1 MMLIKQ
7 FPDISLNDTLFVFA
21 LEAEA
26 GDVFTEVN
34 TVFTGIGKV
43 NAAIALTKAIATR
56 RPKLIVNLGS
66 AGSQR
71 HGKGE
76 VVCCN
81 RFVQRDMD
89 VTALGFA
96 RYETPLSDTPV
107 VLEHGAAIPG
117 LAVETCGSGDS
128 FEINHGD
135 APYDVVDME
144 AYVLALIARG
154 EGIPFVCLKYISDDA
169 GSEAAGIGRYKCTWR
184 PKRSSGCCSARRD
197 GCRRAGQLNLCRPT
211 QSLLVSAGNPGSTL
225 MARAIWKGAIS
236 FGLVHI
242 PVALNTAVRTE
253 RVDFD
258 WLDKRSMEPVGYK
271 RVNKVTGKEIDKDN
285 IVKGVEFEKGR
296 YVVISEEEIRKAR
309 PETTQTIDIFPLWKR
324 AIFRCS
330 ISIRRTT

>member
-1 MMLIKQ
+1 MMLITQ

-26 GDVFTEVN
+26 GDAFTEVN

-66 AGSQR
+66 AGSQH

-169 GSEAAGIGRYKCTWR
+169 GSEAAGDW
-184 PKRSSGCCSARRD
+184 AV
-197 GCRRAGQLNLCRPT
+197 Q
-211 QSLLVSAGNPGSTL
+211 
-225 MARAIWKGAIS
+225 
-236 FGLVHI
+236 VHL
-242 PVALNTAVRTE
+242 AAE
-253 RVDFD
+253 AF
-258 WLDKRSMEPVGYK
+258 K
-271 RVNKVTGKEIDKDN
+271 RVL
-285 IVKGVEFEKGR
+285 F
-296 YVVISEEEIRKAR
+296 SQA
-309 PETTQTIDIFPLWKR
+309 
-324 AIFRCS
+324 
-330 ISIRRTT
+330 